1 MNDTQKTI
9 IECFEKF
16 NKPGRYTF
24 LNDYFVNNW
33 CGYPSDFS
41 EAMSGLLDAG
51 IIEPARKRSTYK
63 LAK

>member
-1 MNDTQKTI
+1 MSDTQKLI
-9 IECFEKF
+9 IECFETF

-24 LNDYFVNNW
+24 LNEYNISNW
-33 CGYPSDFS
+33 CGFPYDFS

-51 IIEPARKRSTYK
+51 IIEPARKRHTYK